1 MSQFVSGFINI
12 TDVSIDV
19 EWQVCTTLL
28 VSQFLVCIRSYFC
41 SCFDIWPTFNF
52 EVSKYDYYT

>member
-1 MSQFVSGFINI
+1 MYQFVSGFINI
-12 TDVSIDV
+12 TDDV

-28 VSQFLVCIRSYFC
+28 VSHSPFASDLTFVCALILMS
-41 SCFDIWPTFNF
+41 TFSF